1 MPWLLAGPTYLSVC
15 DEAPAVARSSPT
27 TMEETNLLFIMLL
40 LLLFVCCS
48 WLLLWQFFCLS
59 GALLHCRSYR
69 SLIVELA
76 GCVDGSFVSNEGR
89 SPPARGGA

>member
-1 MPWLLAGPTYLSVC
+1 MTI
-15 DEAPAVARSSPT
+15 
-27 TMEETNLLFIMLL
+27 EETNLLFTMMM
-40 LLLFVCCS
+40 LFV
-48 WLLLWQFFCLS
+48 LLLWQFFCLS